1 MSDFNFSALIDS
13 AIKARQNAY
22 APYSDYCVGC
32 AVLTDNMLYT
42 GCNIENAS
50 YGLTMCVSAG
60 ERKIKAIAIVGS
72 PRGNDITDYAYPCG
86 ACRQVIAEFSDKDTV
101 IIVAKSLE
109 DYKIFTVAEL
119 LPESFTLA

>member
-1 MSDFNFSALIDS
+1 MQSESLTCNFH
-13 AIKARQNAY
+13 KR
-22 APYSDYCVGC
+22 CE
-32 AVLTDNMLYT
+32 
-42 GCNIENAS
+42 NI
-50 YGLTMCVSAG
+50 VFQQ
-60 ERKIKAIAIVGS
+60 RKIKAIAIVGS